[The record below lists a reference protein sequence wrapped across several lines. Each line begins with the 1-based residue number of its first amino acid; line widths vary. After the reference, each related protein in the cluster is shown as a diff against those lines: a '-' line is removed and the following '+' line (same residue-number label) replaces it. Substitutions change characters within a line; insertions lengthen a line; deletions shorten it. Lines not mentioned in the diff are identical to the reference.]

1 MLTTPASTHSLT
13 CQRDAFDLPPDVHYL
28 NGAYM
33 SPLSQAVAAAGH
45 EGINRKSVPT
55 RISPADFFTEVN
67 TLKGLF
73 AELVNAPASRI
84 ALIPAASYGIATVVN
99 NLHLQAGQRV
109 VLLHEQ
115 FPSNVYSWRNLQQRG
130 VIIDTIA
137 APNSQ
142 QRGHDWNDAIVE
154 AITPDT
160 GAVALGHV
168 HWADG
173 TLYDLVRISQ
183 RAKDVGAA
191 LVIDGTQ
198 SVGALPF
205 DVAEIQPDALIC
217 AGYKWLMGPYGLGY
231 AYYGERFD
239 GGTPLEDNW
248 IARAGSEDFAGLVNY
263 QDAYADG
270 ATRYDVGEKSNP
282 ILLPMMI
289 VALREVLERQPARIQ
304 AYCQQLTEQPL
315 AQLQADGYRLEHP
328 TYRAQHLFGIRL
340 PPHIA
345 LDALKDALQ
354 ANNIAVSV
362 RGDAVRVSPN
372 VYNDADDIDAL
383 VNVLHTLAQ

>member
-1 MLTTPASTHSLT
+1 MLTTQPSLT
-13 CQRDAFDLPPDVHYL
+13 CQRDAFDLPADLHYL

-33 SPLSQAVAAAGH
+33 SPLSKAVTAAGH
-45 EGINRKSVPT
+45 EGITRKSVPT
-55 RISPADFFTEVN
+55 RITPADFFSEVN
-67 TLKGLF
+67 ILKGLF
-73 AELVNAPASRI
+73 AQVVNAPRERI
-84 ALIPAASYGIATVVN
+84 ALIPAVSYGIATAVN

-115 FPSNVYSWRNLQQRG
+115 FPSNVYAWRNLRERG
-130 VIIDTIA
+130 VIIDTVA
-137 APNSQ
+137 APQSK
-142 QRGHDWNDAIVE
+142 QRGRDWNEAILE

-183 RAKDVGAA
+183 KAKTVGAA
-191 LVIDGTQ
+191 LIIDGTQ

-239 GGTPLEDNW
+239 DGVPLEDNW
-248 IARAGSEDFAGLVNY
+248 VARAGSEDFSGLVNY

-270 ATRYDVGEKSNP
+270 AARFDVGEKSNP

-289 VALREVLERQPARIQ
+289 AALREVLARHPARVQ
-304 AYCQQLTEQPL
+304 TYCQHLTEAPL
-315 AQLQADGYRLEHP
+315 TALQADGYRLEQPH
-328 TYRAQHLFGIRL
+328 YRAHHLFGIRL
-340 PPHIA
+340 PESIA

-354 ANNIAVSV
+354 QANISVSV

-372 VYNDADDIDAL
+372 VYNDAGDMAAL
-383 VNVLHTLAQ
+383 VDVLRNLAQ

>member
-1 MLTTPASTHSLT
+1 MITTQPSLT
-13 CQRDAFDLPPDVHYL
+13 CQRDAFDLPADLHYL

-33 SPLSQAVAAAGH
+33 SPLSKAVTAAGH
-45 EGINRKSVPT
+45 EGITRKRVPT
-55 RISPADFFTEVN
+55 RITPADFFREVN

-73 AELVNAPASRI
+73 ADVVNAPRERI
-84 ALIPAASYGIATVVN
+84 ALIPAVSYGMATVVN

-115 FPSNVYSWRNLQQRG
+115 FPSNVYAWRNLRERG
-130 VIIDTIA
+130 VVIDTVA
-137 APNSQ
+137 APKSK
-142 QRGHDWNDAIVE
+142 QRAQDWNEAILE

-160 GAVALGHV
+160 AAVALGHV

-173 TLYDLVRISQ
+173 TLYDLARISQ
-183 RAKDVGAA
+183 KAKAVGAA

-205 DVAEIQPDALIC
+205 DVQEMQPDALIC

-231 AYYGERFD
+231 AYYGERFAD
-239 GGTPLEDNW
+239 GVPLEDNW
-248 IARAGSEDFAGLVNY
+248 IARAGSEDFSGLVNY
-263 QDAYADG
+263 QDAYAEG
-270 ATRYDVGEKSNP
+270 AARFDVGEKSNP

-289 VALREVLERQPARIQ
+289 AALREVLERQPERTQ
-304 AYCQQLTEQPL
+304 AYCRELTETPL
-315 AQLQADGYRLEHP
+315 AQLQRDGYRLEHP
-328 TYRAQHLFGIRL
+328 DYRAHHLFGIRL
-340 PPHIA
+340 PEHIA

-354 ANNIAVSV
+354 EANISVSV

-372 VYNDADDIDAL
+372 VYNDADDITAL
-383 VNVLHTLAQ
+383 VDVLRDVAR

>member
-1 MLTTPASTHSLT
+1 MLTTQSSPLA
-13 CQRDAFDLPPDVHYL
+13 CQRDAFDLPTDLHYL

-33 SPLSQAVAAAGH
+33 SPLSQAVVAAGY
-45 EGINRKSVPT
+45 EGISRKSVPT
-55 RISPADFFTEVN
+55 RISPADFFSDVS

-73 AELVNAPASRI
+73 ATLVNAPQERI
-84 ALIPAASYGIATVVN
+84 ALIPAVSYGLATVVN

-115 FPSNVYSWRNLQQRG
+115 FPSNVYAWRNLQQRG
-130 VIIDTIA
+130 VTIDIVA
-137 APNSQ
+137 APATA
-142 QRGHDWNDAIVE
+142 QRGHDWNEAILD
-154 AITPDT
+154 AITPAT

-183 RAKDVGAA
+183 KAKEVGAA

-231 AYYGERFD
+231 AYYGELFAD
-239 GGTPLEDNW
+239 GVPLEDNW
-248 IARAGSEDFAGLVNY
+248 MARAGSEDFSGLVNY
-263 QDAYADG
+263 QDAYAEG

-289 VALREVLERQPARIQ
+289 AALRQVLERQPARIQ
-304 AYCQQLTEQPL
+304 AYCQQLTETSL
-315 AQLQADGYRLEHP
+315 TALQVNGYRLEHP
-328 TYRAQHLFGIRL
+328 NYRAHHLFGIRL
-340 PPHIA
+340 PQHIA
-345 LDALKDALQ
+345 LDVLKDALQ

-372 VYNDADDIDAL
+372 IYNDANDMAAL
-383 VNVLHTLAQ
+383 VDVLRDLA

>member
-1 MLTTPASTHSLT
+1 MLTTQPSLT
-13 CQRDAFDLPPDVHYL
+13 CQRDAFDLPADAHYL

-45 EGINRKSVPT
+45 EGVTRKSVPT
-55 RISPADFFTEVN
+55 RITPADFFTEVN

-73 AELVNAPASRI
+73 AQVVNAPAERI

-109 VLLHEQ
+109 VLSHEQ
-115 FPSNVYSWRNLQQRG
+115 FPSNVYAWRNLRDKGVVIDTVAAPVGGQRG
-130 VIIDTIA
+130 
-137 APNSQ
+137 
-142 QRGHDWNDAIVE
+142 RDWNDAILE
-154 AITPDT
+154 AITPET

-183 RAKDVGAA
+183 KAKTVGAA

-239 GGTPLEDNW
+239 DGVPLEDNW
-248 IARAGSEDFAGLVNY
+248 VARAGSEDFAGLVNY
-263 QDAYADG
+263 QDAYAAG
-270 ATRYDVGEKSNP
+270 AARYDVGEKSNP

-289 VALREVLERQPARIQ
+289 AALTEVLERQPARIQ
-304 AYCQQLTEQPL
+304 AYCQQLTETPL
-315 AQLQADGYRLEHP
+315 RQLEDVGYRLEHP
-328 TYRAQHLFGIRL
+328 NYRAHHLFGIRL
-340 PPHIA
+340 PEHIA

-354 ANNIAVSV
+354 ANNISVSV

-372 VYNDADDIDAL
+372 VYNDADDIAAL
-383 VNVLHTLAQ
+383 VKVLRGLAR